1 MKVIKQDG
9 RIQDFDISKIK
20 TSIYRASDD
29 ANEPL
34 NTSDI
39 ENLARSVEKEIDDLQ
54 KDSIHSYLIQSLV
67 LSEIEKLGFH
77 FVGKYYN
84 QGKVEQ

>member
-1 MKVIKQDG
+1 MRVIKQDG
-9 RIQDFDISKIK
+9 RLQDFDLSKIE
-20 TSIYRASDD
+20 TSIYKASDD

-39 ENLARSVEKEIDDLQ
+39 KNLSGNVEKEITELQ
-54 KDSIHSYLIQSLV
+54 KDSIHSYLIKSIV

-77 FVGKYYN
+77 IVGKYYN
-84 QGKVEQ
+84 QGK